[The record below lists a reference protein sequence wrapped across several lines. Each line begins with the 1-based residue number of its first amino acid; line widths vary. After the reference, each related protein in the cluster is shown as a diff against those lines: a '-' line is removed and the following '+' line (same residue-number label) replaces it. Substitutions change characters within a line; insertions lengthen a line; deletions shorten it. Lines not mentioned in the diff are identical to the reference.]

1 MVKLKHIFEAVR
13 VLALRKIQKNRTTDP
28 IRLLLLGFEDL
39 DGTDV
44 ELLRST
50 LMSGDS
56 NLMQFRLGLLVLDA
70 DRSLFFTKYKK
81 AGGKEGEAELQS
93 WRQRHQRIIAKFLES
108 EVLVLARMRMIKHIV
123 DDVHVHMFG
132 RVVRRVVR
140 EQTESGVDKEDMET
154 PSSVDCGVQ
163 TCAADGRSVVAEKSD
178 RVLSITGGGKLPSPV
193 LRRHTQRVT
202 YAGRAANLSLA
213 AGDEYDARPPEL
225 THQQVER
232 DAYHKFVGWLSVL
245 GIESGHPDDWDRTF
259 SNAYLFGKILASYDT
274 RFRLSEMKTG
284 YGTASKSRN
293 WIMLTHGLMDESRGA
308 TMVTE
313 EMCDN
318 ASKAYP
324 GASVAILKVLYDR
337 LQGNKIKQRPPANKR
352 RSKSGGVGRGGAV
365 MSAST
370 RNPMNHG
377 GSLWEQEQQNMLR
390 RTERLHS

>member
-1 MVKLKHIFEAVR
+1 VLQPKLTDFPQIILPLGIPFPDEKASELKVQNVLDVARSMIQSSSRFVAITLNQVLEDPIFGRQFWQQVAAGQPRLVKLKHIFEAVR

-132 RVVRRVVR
+132 QVVRRVVR

-154 PSSVDCGVQ
+154 PSSVDFGVQ
-163 TCAADGRSVVAEKSD
+163 TCAADGRSVVATNWS
-178 RVLSITGGGKLPSPV
+178 RI
-193 LRRHTQRVT
+193 LR
-202 YAGRAANLSLA
+202 
-213 AGDEYDARPPEL
+213 
-225 THQQVER
+225 
-232 DAYHKFVGWLSVL
+232 
-245 GIESGHPDDWDRTF
+245 
-259 SNAYLFGKILASYDT
+259 
-274 RFRLSEMKTG
+274 
-284 YGTASKSRN
+284 
-293 WIMLTHGLMDESRGA
+293 
-308 TMVTE
+308 
-313 EMCDN
+313 
-318 ASKAYP
+318 
-324 GASVAILKVLYDR
+324 
-337 LQGNKIKQRPPANKR
+337 
-352 RSKSGGVGRGGAV
+352 
-365 MSAST
+365 
-370 RNPMNHG
+370 
-377 GSLWEQEQQNMLR
+377 
-390 RTERLHS
+390 